1 MLTAIRAASSC
12 GKPNTPVLMQQ
23 KAMLDVY
30 RAVDCVTNELFSFH
44 ANPNPACPVGGN
56 VHAVVDSELI
66 AAQNA
71 LESRLAQ
78 TTLADLSNR
87 LESVLSQQ
95 AQDGEGGHDL

>member
-1 MLTAIRAASSC
+1 
-12 GKPNTPVLMQQ
+12 MQQ

-56 VHAVVDSELI
+56 VHAVVDRELI

-87 LESVLSQQ
+87 LESMLSQQ
-95 AQDGEGGHDL
+95 AQDGEGGRDL